1 MPTALANM
9 PVDEVTGFI
18 ESPNMLNG
26 FTIEHKKEFIRRL
39 ADSNGDASITSLAE
53 SMGFSHH
60 TVLRHMNLDKAFA
73 AEIAQAKTWFAHR
86 VEGVLMS
93 CALDPKKTL
102 DRLAYLRA
110 YMPERYARMELL
122 APASNIQITV
132 NGSVSTKLNQ
142 VVDAELVGDES
153 ASIQKAPGNI
163 EHNTNNPP
171 HTTQSVDSQCKT
183 ETAL

>member
-9 PVDEVTGFI
+9 PVDEETGFI
-18 ESPNMLNG
+18 DSPIQNG
-26 FTIEHKKEFIRRL
+26 FGIERKREYVRL
-39 ADSNGDASITSLAE
+39 LAESNGDASITSLADR
-53 SMGFSHH
+53 MGLSHT
-60 TVLRHMNLDKAFA
+60 TVLAHMQADKAFA
-73 AEIAQAKTWFAHR
+73 NEIDKAKRWFAHK
-86 VEGVLMS
+86 VEGVLQS

-142 VVDAELVGDES
+142 VVDAELVEDES
-153 ASIQKAPGNI
+153 ASIQKPSGNI
-163 EHNTNNPP
+163 EHNTANPP

>member
-1 MPTALANM
+1 MPTALVNM

-18 ESPNMLNG
+18 DSPQLNG
-26 FTIEHKKEFIRRL
+26 FGIDAKKAFLKRMRETR
-39 ADSNGDASITSLAE
+39 GDASITAMSEEL
-53 SMGFSHH
+53 GFDPS
-60 TVLRHMNLDKAFA
+60 TVLRHAQLDKAFA
-73 AEIAQAKTWFAHR
+73 REIQEAKTLFAHR

-93 CALDPKKTL
+93 SALDPKKTL

-142 VVDAELVGDES
+142 VVDAELVEGES
-153 ASIQKAPGNI
+153 ASMAPAP
-163 EHNTNNPP
+163 TNNTVNPP
-171 HTTQSVDSQCKT
+171 CTTQTVDSQEVK
-183 ETAL
+183 ES

>member
-9 PVDEVTGFI
+9 PVDEATGFI
-18 ESPNMLNG
+18 DSPQLNG
-26 FTIEHKKEFIRRL
+26 FGIDAKRQFIKL
-39 ADSNGDASITSLAE
+39 MCETQGDASITAMSREL
-53 SMGFSHH
+53 GFDPV
-60 TVLRHMNLDKAFA
+60 TVLRHIQIDKAFA
-73 AEIAQAKTWFAHR
+73 HEIQQAKTLFAHR

-142 VVDAELVGDES
+142 VVDAELVEDES
-153 ASIQKAPGNI
+153 ASVQKPSGNI
-163 EHNTNNPP
+163 EHNTANPP